1 MRLAGHMAEVVQSDG
16 FERRW
21 LSAETESQLTDVLV
35 RDDHFLHIPL
45 SEIPAL
51 ASQTGSRIGDLDL
64 PPGLLIALIERGDKT
79 LIASNE
85 LTLEAGDI
93 VALIGEP
100 EAVDDLQTGPATG

>member
-1 MRLAGHMAEVVQSDG
+1 M
-16 FERRW
+16 
-21 LSAETESQLTDVLV
+21 
-35 RDDHFLHIPL
+35 
-45 SEIPAL
+45 